1 MLLINHPIQNS
12 IMTVDAD
19 TLLVEVIV
27 DIGQLENENLRV
39 SASSKLPIDCVF
51 VMDNSR
57 LMGIL
62 TLTDVV
68 RLITSGM
75 NLVGVKIGEVIREPV
90 ITASPNSDVNT
101 TCKYMIQHGVHH
113 LAIVD
118 DEKQMLGILTPES
131 IAAGLQAE
139 LLNTKEQLQQEIAE
153 RCSLEIALKTANY
166 ELEKQN
172 SRTEELVK
180 TNKLLQR
187 GICDRIATEGQLLQ
201 TTSELQELFQA
212 FPDIYFRLKSDGRI
226 LSYHARETS
235 DLYLPPEKLL
245 GKAMQDILP
254 PDAAKQF
261 QQAIFQV
268 NKTNSLVAIEY
279 SLPLTAREKSFEAR
293 LLPSIANQIIVIIRE
308 ITERKQAQLALQ
320 RAKDELEIR
329 VEKRTCELKNTN
341 DRLRQEIVERKR
353 VEQALRVSED
363 RYIRAINA
371 GKVGIWEWNIQ
382 TNEIYIDP
390 NLKAMLGYTQDEI
403 SRHFNDWLLFIH
415 PDDIEL
421 VRAEFNAYVEGLIPK
436 YEIEHRMLHKNG
448 SYMWFLARGTLQYV
462 NDKPC
467 FLAGSNTDI
476 TVHKQVEAKLKESL
490 KEKEVLLQEIH
501 HRVKNN
507 LQVISSLLRLQAGYI
522 KNEQALDIFQDS
534 QNRVKAMALIHD
546 NLYQSNDLSRIEFS
560 DYICNLTNNLM
571 RCYGVNR
578 HIQIKLNIDKVFL
591 RIDTAIP
598 CGLIINELISNS
610 IKYAFINSES
620 GEISV
625 SFLLIDKGKYSLT
638 VSDNGV
644 GIPEDIFYK
653 NQSLGLELV
662 WKLVEQLEG
671 TITFNNNSGVSFNIT
686 FLEQN

>member
-1 MLLINHPIQNS
+1 MLLINHTIPNS
-12 IMTVDAD
+12 ILTVDAD

-27 DIGQLENENLRV
+27 YIGQLENENLRV

-75 NLVGVKIGEVIREPV
+75 NLVGVKIGEVMREPV
-90 ITASPNSDVNT
+90 ITASPNFDVNT
-101 TCKYMIQHGVHH
+101 TYKYMIQYGVHH

-118 DEKQMLGILTPES
+118 DEVGLGILTPES

-139 LLNTKEQLQQEIAE
+139 LLKTKEQLQQEIAE
-153 RCSLEIALKTANY
+153 RCSLEIALKTANS

-180 TNKLLQR
+180 ANKLLQR

-201 TTSELQELFQA
+201 TTSELQEIFQA
-212 FPDIYFRLKSDGRI
+212 FPDIYFRLKSDGTI
-226 LSYHARETS
+226 LSCHGRETS
-235 DLYLPPEKLL
+235 DLYLQPEKFL
-245 GKAMQDILP
+245 GKAMQNILP
-254 PDAAKQF
+254 TDAAKQF

-279 SLPLTAREKSFEAR
+279 SLPLTAKTKSFEAR

-329 VEKRTCELKNTN
+329 VEERTCELKNTN

-476 TVHKQVEAKLKESL
+476 TVHKQVEAKLKASL

-534 QNRVKAMALIHD
+534 QNRVKAMAMIHD
-546 NLYQSNDLSRIEFS
+546 NLYQSNDLARIEFS

-610 IKYAFINSES
+610 IKYAFINSEY

-625 SFLLIDKGKYSLT
+625 SFLLIDQGKYSLT

-644 GIPEDIFYK
+644 GIPEDIFYN

-671 TITFNNNSGVSFNIT
+671 TIAFNTNSGASFNIT